1 VGLHFLIA
9 ILSGFIRR
17 LFFRLEIY
25 SSSSCACH
33 ALLEINLNM
42 AADSRDERTPLL
54 NGSTSNHQNLN
65 GTTTESSRNGNG
77 NSNGTVNDGSV
88 GDRHDAAEA
97 KKKATSWFTRIL
109 GPPNTV
115 KVLLAGFII
124 TFAFS
129 FTQVPIFYVFHL
141 MECDVYYE
149 THPPHTGPGDRCS
162 LNEIAAGTATQ
173 FSILGMSTTFCGT
186 LNLFVTGWSIKR
198 WGPRFALVLQT
209 FIPAIRVATQVVGV
223 LAGGNAG
230 INIIQTTQLITIFG
244 GPAGYILV
252 VNTIAGELVEPA
264 QRTAVFGQLQA
275 CIMLGQA
282 ISYLLGGMVGDAFGI
297 RMPFQVAFVLFL
309 FATLYSRTVIPY
321 IDPASL
327 SDGKKTRA
335 KGIKGFLAPLKIL
348 APQRIRFMDGRVANH
363 FGVFFLCCGIFLAV
377 LATSYG
383 PLLIQMYATAYFDFT
398 QADNGWLM
406 SGNAL
411 CRSIF
416 LFFAFPRIID
426 GGRKWWVGR
435 REKADGGPPL
445 ASSSTPTAAAQTKHD
460 DPNALSRIPSR
471 PEQLEAPMWSGNQMS
486 QEESMPQPETR
497 RPDDDRTASHFDL
510 FFLRWSL
517 LLDGIMTGAAALCT
531 KRWHIFLGRSN
542 ASLNSYVKY
551 HHHHKKKKKKK
562 AYTLT
567 RVFFTSILPP
577 PTRIRLSPGRQG
589 RHHGNVLPRRPHRR
603 PERGHA
609 RREHRKAGD
618 AGPLRVHL
626 LRARRDREGIHDLP
640 RQRCPCHRGHGGA
653 LPVAFP
659 SAHRHPAGGGD

>member
-1 VGLHFLIA
+1 
-9 ILSGFIRR
+9 
-17 LFFRLEIY
+17 
-25 SSSSCACH
+25 
-33 ALLEINLNM
+33 M
-42 AADSRDERTPLL
+42 AGASRDERTPLL
-54 NGSTSNHQNLN
+54 NGSTNGHQN
-65 GTTTESSRNGNG
+65 GTTTANGPIGNGNG
-77 NSNGTVNDGSV
+77 IGNGTVGEY
-88 GDRHDAAEA
+88 DAAEA
-97 KKKATSWFTRIL
+97 KTKGSWATRIF
-109 GPPNTV
+109 GPPNTI

-162 LNEIAAGTATQ
+162 VNEIAAGTATQ

-186 LNLFVTGWSIKR
+186 VNLFITGWSIKK
-198 WGPRFALVLQT
+198 WGPRAALVQQT
-209 FIPAIRVATQVVGV
+209 FIPAIRVATQVIGV

-230 INIIQTTQLITIFG
+230 ITIIQTTQLITIFG

-252 VNTIAGELVEPA
+252 VNTIAGELVEPM

-282 ISYLLGGMVGDAFGI
+282 ISYLLGGMVGDVFGI

-309 FATLYSRTVIPY
+309 CATLYSRTVLPY

-327 SDGKKTRA
+327 SDGKKTKA
-335 KGIKGFLAPLKIL
+335 KGVKGFLAPLKIL

-416 LFFAFPRIID
+416 LFFAFPKIID
-426 GGRKWWVGR
+426 AGRKWWVR
-435 REKADGGPPL
+435 KVEGPRNAPPP
-445 ASSSTPTAAAQTKHD
+445 AK

-471 PEQLEAPMWSGNQMS
+471 PEQLEAPMWSGNQNL
-486 QEESMPQPETR
+486 QEESMPEPETR
-497 RPDDDRTASHFDL
+497 LDQDRTASQFDL

-517 LLDGIMTGAAALCT
+517 LLDGLMTGAAALCT
-531 KRWHIFLGRSN
+531 ERWHIFLASFLLPLGSGSAPAAKGVITEMCSHGDRTDALN
-542 ASLNSYVKY
+542 AVTLVENIARLATQGLFGFIFSALAETG
-551 HHHHKKKKKKK
+551 K
-562 AYTLT
+562 AYMTFHVNAALAIVGMAVLYLSHFPPANAT
-567 RVFFTSILPP
+567 ILEE
-577 PTRIRLSPGRQG
+577 
-589 RHHGNVLPRRPHRR
+589 N
-603 PERGHA
+603 E
-609 RREHRKAGD
+609 
-618 AGPLRVHL
+618 
-626 LRARRDREGIHDLP
+626 
-640 RQRCPCHRGHGGA
+640 
-653 LPVAFP
+653 
-659 SAHRHPAGGGD
+659 GGDQDDSADVDTPNLARVTSHETDR

>member
-1 VGLHFLIA
+1 
-9 ILSGFIRR
+9 
-17 LFFRLEIY
+17 
-25 SSSSCACH
+25 
-33 ALLEINLNM
+33 M
-42 AADSRDERTPLL
+42 AADERHERTPLL
-54 NGSTSNHQNLN
+54 NGSTNGHRN
-65 GTTTESSRNGNG
+65 GTIAQSNGNG
-77 NSNGTVNDGSV
+77 NGNGTV
-88 GDRHDAAEA
+88 GDHDAAEA
-97 KKKATSWFTRIL
+97 KKKGSWATRVF
-109 GPPNTV
+109 GPPNTI

-162 LNEIAAGTATQ
+162 INEIAAGTATQ

-186 LNLFVTGWSIKR
+186 VNLFVTGWSIKR
-198 WGPRFALVLQT
+198 WGPRFALILQT
-209 FIPAIRVATQVVGV
+209 FIPAIRVATQVIGV

-230 INIIQTTQLITIFG
+230 ITIIQTTQLITIFG

-252 VNTIAGELVEPA
+252 VNTIAGELVEPM

-321 IDPASL
+321 ISPESL
-327 SDGKKTRA
+327 SDGKHPKA

-348 APQRIRFMDGRVANH
+348 APQRIRFMDGHVANH

-426 GGRKWWVGR
+426 AGRKWWVR
-435 REKADGGPPL
+435 KVEGPRPG
-445 ASSSTPTAAAQTKHD
+445 PAQTKAPD
-460 DPNALSRIPSR
+460 ALSRIPSR

-497 RPDDDRTASHFDL
+497 PEDDRTASHFDL

-531 KRWHIFLGRSN
+531 KRWHIFLGRLFS
-542 ASLNSYVKY
+542 
-551 HHHHKKKKKKK
+551 
-562 AYTLT
+562 T
-567 RVFFTSILPP
+567 
-577 PTRIRLSPGRQG
+577 
-589 RHHGNVLPRRPHRR
+589 
-603 PERGHA
+603 
-609 RREHRKAGD
+609 
-618 AGPLRVHL
+618 
-626 LRARRDREGIHDLP
+626 GIVRTP
-640 RQRCPCHRGHGGA
+640 
-653 LPVAFP
+653 
-659 SAHRHPAGGGD
+659 

>member
-1 VGLHFLIA
+1 
-9 ILSGFIRR
+9 
-17 LFFRLEIY
+17 
-25 SSSSCACH
+25 
-33 ALLEINLNM
+33 M
-42 AADSRDERTPLL
+42 AADATDERTPLL
-54 NGSTSNHQNLN
+54 NGSTNGHQNGTIADSN
-65 GTTTESSRNGNG
+65 GSTNGNG
-77 NSNGTVNDGSV
+77 IV
-88 GDRHDAAEA
+88 GDHNTADA
-97 KKKATSWFTRIL
+97 KKKKASWTTRVF
-109 GPPNTV
+109 GPPNTI

-162 LNEIAAGTATQ
+162 IDEIAAGTATQ

-186 LNLFVTGWSIKR
+186 VNLFVTGWLIKK
-198 WGPRFALVLQT
+198 WGPRFALILQT
-209 FIPAIRVATQVVGV
+209 FIPAIRVATQVIGV

-230 INIIQTTQLITIFG
+230 ITIIQTTQLITIFG

-252 VNTIAGELVEPA
+252 VNTIAGELVEPM

-297 RMPFQVAFVLFL
+297 RMPFQVACVLFL

-321 IDPASL
+321 ISPESL
-327 SDGKKTRA
+327 SDGKKSKA

-348 APQRIRFMDGRVANH
+348 APQRIRFMDGHVARH

-377 LATSYG
+377 LATSYA

-426 GGRKWWVGR
+426 AGRKWWVR
-435 REKADGGPPL
+435 KVEGPRLDP
-445 ASSSTPTAAAQTKHD
+445 AQAK
-460 DPNALSRIPSR
+460 DPNTLSRIPSR

-486 QEESMPQPETR
+486 QEDSMPQPETR
-497 RPDDDRTASHFDL
+497 PEDDRTASHFDL

-531 KRWHIFLGRSN
+531 KRWHIFLASFLLPLGSGSAPAAKGVITEMCSHGDRTDALN
-542 ASLNSYVKY
+542 AVTLVENIARLATQGLFGFIFSALAEAG
-551 HHHHKKKKKKK
+551 K
-562 AYTLT
+562 AHMTFHVNAALAIVGMAVLYLSHFPPSSATILEDNENEDGDESGEDDRPNLA
-567 RVFFTSILPP
+567 RVTSHE
-577 PTRIRLSPGRQG
+577 T
-589 RHHGNVLPRRPHRR
+589 
-603 PERGHA
+603 
-609 RREHRKAGD
+609 
-618 AGPLRVHL
+618 
-626 LRARRDREGIHDLP
+626 DR
-640 RQRCPCHRGHGGA
+640 
-653 LPVAFP
+653 
-659 SAHRHPAGGGD
+659 